1 MTSSHVPGSSAL
13 HVLQGASRPAASA
26 PRSRPS
32 LVIAGATGALG
43 SEVLRRLAG
52 SGCFTRTQVLASEP
66 MATALAQVAIAQ
78 VGAGRV
84 EEWPVCASLAD
95 TGVVMFEPPRLYH
108 DRERALWT
116 PHPGQLLPLAQ
127 WFRRCGVQTLV
138 VVIPHAQ
145 GRLPQALR
153 HGLANLD
160 EQQVAAL
167 GFERVLLL
175 RSARKEAKPAGA
187 GVLEKTASW
196 MLSVMSY
203 MVPASAQ
210 PVRPSRIAEF
220 VDLALRMLPPGTHV
234 AGPELLWQA
243 GQASDMRAA
252 LRAWLNT
259 GPGPQRT

>member
-78 VGAGRV
+78 VGPGDIDG
-84 EEWPVCASLAD
+84 WPLRPMHGD

-116 PHPGQLLPLAQ
+116 PHPGQLPALAQ
-127 WFRRCGVQTLV
+127 WLRRCGVQTLV

-160 EQQVAAL
+160 EQEVAAL
-167 GFERVLLL
+167 GFERVLLV
-175 RSARKEAKPAGA
+175 RSARKEAKTMGL
-187 GVLEKTASW
+187 GVLEKTAAW

-210 PVRPSRIAEF
+210 PVRPSRVAEF

-243 GQASDMRAA
+243 GQAPDMREV
-252 LRAWLNT
+252 LGAWLNT
-259 GPGPQRT
+259 GPHPERT